1 MAESDGQGTG
11 HGAGQGTG
19 HGAGQGAAQASH
31 STSRSRPGQRRVTQ
45 WMRDYVRLPGIPDE
59 YIAQDGAPRAV
70 WTRFFEAFATLSP
83 ADIERRFGAADR
95 HLREAGVTYR
105 APGESAERLWPLS
118 HLPLLIDESEWQQ
131 LSAGIAQRAELL
143 ERVLRDLYGEGRLVA
158 EGAIPAAAIAGSSE
172 YLRPVCGLK
181 PPGGRYLSLYAADV
195 GRGPDGRWWVLGDRT
210 QAPSGAGYALEN
222 RLVLSRAFASLY
234 KSMNVERVAPFFEA
248 FRDSL
253 RAGADRDEPRIGVL
267 TPGSFSETYFEH
279 ATLARYL
286 GFLLVE
292 GDDLA
297 VSGDRI
303 YIRTVAGLKRLDV
316 LLRRVDSNSLDPLE
330 LDASSHLGVP
340 GLIDVLRK
348 DGAVVANMPGSG
360 VLEARAL
367 LGFLPSLSRRFFG
380 EDLKMPHIATWW
392 CGQKAAR
399 EEVLSRLDELAI
411 EGAYG
416 PGVPG
421 FASHGPVIASEL
433 SAAERGR
440 LVDLINERG
449 IDFVGQELVRLST
462 MPVWDQGRI
471 TPRPFVLRVFAA
483 ATADG
488 GWTIMPGGFCRIAEK
503 LDARA
508 VSMGDGARAA
518 DVWVVSDKE
527 VSTRTLL
534 PATDTV
540 RIRRIAGVLPSRA
553 ADNLFWLGRYLERAE
568 ATLRLVRALG
578 TLQRDPGKGSSG
590 LTQSAER
597 IQRMLV
603 AWGAVSQASRTQAAR
618 VAAEALQGEERFG
631 SALSL
636 VRSAQRAATSL
647 RERLSPDAWQV
658 ITEMTGRLAE
668 EVDDDDGVVSAAELT
683 LQELASFA
691 GLSQEN
697 MNRAAGW
704 RFLKMGHRVER
715 AINTA
720 RFARQFAYDEASGE
734 DLDVL
739 LTLVDCQITYRSRY
753 LVGPV
758 LAPVRDLV
766 VLDSYNPRSVA
777 FQVEDLNGHIASLP
791 ALKESGLIE
800 RPQRLAVAL
809 QAMLTTAEAGAL
821 DTKTLFALEQ
831 DLLGLADAI
840 GSHYFPH
847 GPNASR
853 PEKLTGLA

>member
-1 MAESDGQGTG
+1 MAG
-11 HGAGQGTG
+11 HAGQGS
-19 HGAGQGAAQASH
+19 GQGSGQGNSQGSKA
-31 STSRSRPGQRRVTQ
+31 RPGNRRVAQ
-45 WMRDYVRLPGIPDE
+45 WTRGYARLPGIPDE
-59 YIAQDGAPRAV
+59 YIAQDGTPRAV
-70 WTRFFEAFATLSP
+70 WTRFFDAFAELTP
-83 ADIERRFGAADR
+83 ADIERRFGSADR
-95 HLREAGVTYR
+95 HLREAGVTHR
-105 APGESAERLWPLS
+105 APGETADRLWPLS
-118 HLPLLIDESEWQQ
+118 HLPLLIGEADWQQ
-131 LSAGIAQRAELL
+131 LSAGIVQRAQLL
-143 ERVLRDLYGEGRLVA
+143 ELVLSDLYGEGRLVA
-158 EGAIPAAAIAGSSE
+158 ENAVPAAAVAGSTE
-172 YLRPVCGLK
+172 YLRSVCGIK
-181 PPGGRYLSLYAADV
+181 PSGEQYLNLYAADV

-222 RLVLSRAFASLY
+222 RLVLSRAFTTLY

-248 FRDSL
+248 FRDAL
-253 RAGADRDEPRIGVL
+253 RASSDRDEPRIGLL
-267 TPGSFSETYFEH
+267 TPGLFSETYFEH

-303 YIRTVAGLKRLDV
+303 HIRTVAGLKRLDV

-330 LDASSHLGVP
+330 LDASSQLGVP

-348 DGAVVANMPGSG
+348 NGVVVANMPGSG
-360 VLEARAL
+360 VMEARAL

-392 CGQKAAR
+392 CGQKSAR
-399 EEVLSRLDELAI
+399 EEVLSRLDQVAI

-416 PGVPG
+416 SGVPG
-421 FASHGPVIASEL
+421 FGKGPVLASEL
-433 SAAERGR
+433 SPSERER
-440 LVDLINERG
+440 LKTAIHDRG
-449 IDFVGQELVRLST
+449 IDYVGQELVRLST
-462 MPVWDQGRI
+462 TPVWDNGRI

-483 ATADG
+483 ATPG
-488 GWTIMPGGFCRIAEK
+488 GWTMMPGGFCRIADQ

-518 DVWVVSDKE
+518 DVWVVSDKA
-527 VSTRTLL
+527 VSTATLL
-534 PATDTV
+534 TTGDNV
-540 RIRRIAGVLPSRA
+540 RIRRIAGWVPSRA

-578 TLQRDPGKGSSG
+578 TQRDPGKGSTTVPHSV
-590 LTQSAER
+590 ER
-597 IQRMLV
+597 IQRLLV
-603 AWGAVSQASRTQAAR
+603 TWGATSQTTRAQPAK
-618 VAAEALQGEERFG
+618 VAAEALQSEDKFG

-636 VRSAQRAATSL
+636 VRAAQRTATSL

-658 ITEMTGRLAE
+658 ITEMTERLAQ
-668 EVDDDDGVVSAAELT
+668 EVDDDDGVIVAAELT

-691 GLSQEN
+691 GLAQEN

-704 RFLKMGHRVER
+704 RFLEMGRRAER

-720 RFARQFAYDEASGE
+720 RFARQFAYDEAGSE
-734 DLDVL
+734 DLDIL

-753 LVGPV
+753 LVGPL

-766 VLDSYNPRSVA
+766 VLDPYNPRSVA
-777 FQVEDLNGHIASLP
+777 FQVLALNDHIASLP
-791 ALKESGLIE
+791 TLKEGGLIE
-800 RPQRLAVAL
+800 RPHRLAVAL
-809 QAMLTTAEAGAL
+809 QATLTTAEAAVL
-821 DTKTLFALEQ
+821 DTKSLFALEQ
-831 DLLGLADAI
+831 DLLNLADAI

>member
-1 MAESDGQGTG
+1 MAETIGQGASEE
-11 HGAGQGTG
+11 AGQGS
-19 HGAGQGAAQASH
+19 GAANRA
-31 STSRSRPGQRRVTQ
+31 RPGQRRVAQ
-45 WMRDYVRLPGIPDE
+45 WTRDYIRLPGTPDE
-59 YIAQDGAPRAV
+59 YIAQDGTPRAV
-70 WTRFFEAFATLSP
+70 WSRLLDAFAALAP

-95 HLREAGVTYR
+95 HLRDAGVSYR
-105 APGESAERLWPLS
+105 TPGDSADRLWPLS
-118 HLPLLIDESEWQQ
+118 HLPLLIDEADWQQ
-131 LSAGIAQRAELL
+131 LSAGIAQRAQLL
-143 ERVLRDLYGEGRLVA
+143 ELVLRDLYGEGRLVA
-158 EGAIPAAAIAGSSE
+158 EGAIPAAAIAGSTE
-172 YLRPVCGLK
+172 YLRPVSGIK

-222 RLVLSRAFASLY
+222 RLVLSRAFTSLY

-253 RAGADRDEPRIGVL
+253 RASSDRDEPRIGLL
-267 TPGSFSETYFEH
+267 TPGTFSETYFEH

-303 YIRTVAGLKRLDV
+303 HIRTVAGLKRLDV
-316 LLRRVDSNSLDPLE
+316 LLRRVDSNWLDPLE
-330 LDASSHLGVP
+330 LNAASHLGVP

-348 DGAVVANMPGSG
+348 NGVVVANMPGAG
-360 VLEARAL
+360 VLESRAL
-367 LGFLPSLSRRFFG
+367 LGFLAPLSRRFFG
-380 EDLKMPHIATWW
+380 EGLKMPHIATWW

-399 EEVLSRLDELAI
+399 EEVLSRLDEVAI

-416 PGVPG
+416 RGVPG
-421 FASHGPVIASEL
+421 FGSNGPVLPSQLPASERERL
-433 SAAERGR
+433 IAA
-440 LVDLINERG
+440 INERG

-471 TPRPFVLRVFAA
+471 APRPFVLRVFAA
-483 ATADG
+483 ATSA
-488 GWTIMPGGFCRIAEK
+488 GWTIMPGGFCRIADQP
-503 LDARA
+503 DARA

-518 DVWVVSDKE
+518 DVWVVSDKA
-527 VSTRTLL
+527 VSATTLL
-534 PATDTV
+534 PASDTV

-578 TLQRDPGKGSSG
+578 TQQRDPGKGSSG
-590 LTQSAER
+590 LQQAAER
-597 IQRMLV
+597 IQRILV
-603 AWGAVSQASRTQAAR
+603 AWGAVSQASRTQAAK
-618 VAAEALQGEERFG
+618 VAAEALQSEERFG
-631 SALSL
+631 SGLSL
-636 VRSAQRAATSL
+636 VRSAQRTATSL
-647 RERLSPDAWQV
+647 RERLSPDAWLV
-658 ITEMTGRLAE
+658 ITEMTERLAH
-668 EVDDDDGVVSAAELT
+668 EVEDDDGVVSAAELT

-691 GLSQEN
+691 GLAQEN

-704 RFLKMGHRVER
+704 RFLEMGRRAER
-715 AINTA
+715 AINTM
-720 RFARQFAYDEASGE
+720 RFGRQFAHDEASPE
-734 DLDVL
+734 DLDIL

-753 LVGPV
+753 LVGPM

-766 VLDSYNPRSVA
+766 VLDPYNPRSVA
-777 FQVEDLNGHIASLP
+777 FQVQALNEHIAGLP
-791 ALKESGLIE
+791 ALRETGIIE
-800 RPQRLAVAL
+800 RPQRLAVAV
-809 QAMLTTAEAGAL
+809 QAALTTAEAIAL

-831 DLLGLADAI
+831 DLLQLADAI

>member
-1 MAESDGQGTG
+1 MAGHAGQSSGQGSS
-11 HGAGQGTG
+11 QGNKT
-19 HGAGQGAAQASH
+19 
-31 STSRSRPGQRRVTQ
+31 RPANRRVAQ
-45 WMRDYVRLPGIPDE
+45 WTRDYGRLPGIPDE
-59 YIAQDGAPRAV
+59 YIGQDGAPREV
-70 WTRFFEAFATLSP
+70 WSRFFDAFATLSP
-83 ADIERRFGAADR
+83 ADIERRFESADR

-105 APGESAERLWPLS
+105 APGETADRSWPLS
-118 HLPLLIDESEWQQ
+118 HLPLLIDEAEWQQ
-131 LSAGIAQRAELL
+131 LTAGIVQRAELL
-143 ERVLRDLYGEGRLVA
+143 ELVLADLYGEGRLVT
-158 EGAIPAAAIAGSSE
+158 EGAIPAAAIAGSTE
-172 YLRPVCGLK
+172 YLRSVCGIR
-181 PPGGRYLSLYAADV
+181 PPGGKYLNMYAADV

-253 RAGADRDEPRIGVL
+253 RASADRDEPRIGLL
-267 TPGSFSETYFEH
+267 TPGTFSETYFEH

-286 GFLLVE
+286 GFMLVE

-303 YIRTVAGLKRLDV
+303 HIRTVAGLKRLDV

-330 LDASSHLGVP
+330 LDASSQLGVP
-340 GLIDVLRK
+340 GLIDVVRK
-348 DGAVVANMPGSG
+348 NGVVVANMPGSG
-360 VLEARAL
+360 VMEARAL

-392 CGQKAAR
+392 CGQKSAR
-399 EEVLSRLDELAI
+399 EEVLSRLDEFAI

-416 PGVPG
+416 RGVPG
-421 FASHGPVIASEL
+421 FPGNGPVLPGEL
-433 SAAERGR
+433 SASERDR
-440 LVDLINERG
+440 LKTAISDRG

-462 MPVWDQGRI
+462 TPVWDNGRI
-471 TPRPFVLRVFAA
+471 APRPFVLRVFAA
-483 ATADG
+483 ATPD
-488 GWTIMPGGFCRIAEK
+488 GWTIMPGGFCRIADQP
-503 LDARA
+503 DARA

-518 DVWVVSDKE
+518 DVWVVSDKA
-527 VSTRTLL
+527 VSTASLL
-534 PATDTV
+534 PAGDTV
-540 RIRRIAGVLPSRA
+540 RIRRIAGVVPSRA

-578 TLQRDPGKGSSG
+578 IQRDAGKGSATVLHSV
-590 LTQSAER
+590 ER
-597 IQRMLV
+597 ILRLLV
-603 AWGAVSQASRTQAAR
+603 TWGATSQASRTQPGK
-618 VAAEALQGEERFG
+618 VAAEALQSEEKFG

-636 VRSAQRAATSL
+636 LRAAQRTATSL

-658 ITEMTGRLAE
+658 ITEMTERLAE

-691 GLSQEN
+691 GLAQEN

-704 RFLKMGHRVER
+704 RFLEMGRRAER

-720 RFARQFAYDEASGE
+720 RFARQFANDEAGTD

-753 LVGPV
+753 LVGPL
-758 LAPVRDLV
+758 LAPVREPV
-766 VLDSYNPRSVA
+766 VLDPYNPRSVA
-777 FQVEDLNGHIASLP
+777 FQVFALNDHIASLP
-791 ALKESGLIE
+791 TLKQGGLIE
-800 RPQRLAVAL
+800 RPHRLAVAL
-809 QAMLTTAEAGAL
+809 QAMLTTAEAASL

-831 DLLGLADAI
+831 DLLNLADAI

-847 GPNASR
+847 GPNAAR

>member
-1 MAESDGQGTG
+1 MAG
-11 HGAGQGTG
+11 HAGQGSGQGSG
-19 HGAGQGAAQASH
+19 HGNSQGSKA
-31 STSRSRPGQRRVTQ
+31 RPGNRRVAQ
-45 WMRDYVRLPGIPDE
+45 WTRGYARLPGIPDE
-59 YIAQDGAPRAV
+59 YIAQDGTARAV
-70 WTRFFEAFATLSP
+70 WTRFFDAFAELTP
-83 ADIERRFGAADR
+83 GDIERRFGSADR

-105 APGESAERLWPLS
+105 APGETADRLWPLS
-118 HLPLLIDESEWQQ
+118 HLPLLIGEADWQQ
-131 LSAGIAQRAELL
+131 LSAGIVQRAQLL
-143 ERVLRDLYGEGRLVA
+143 ELVLGDLYGEGRLVA
-158 EGAIPAAAIAGSSE
+158 ENAVPAAAIAGSTE
-172 YLRPVCGLK
+172 YLRSVCGIK
-181 PPGGRYLSLYAADV
+181 PPGGRYLNLYAADV

-222 RLVLSRAFASLY
+222 RLVLSRAFTTLY

-248 FRDSL
+248 FRDAL
-253 RAGADRDEPRIGVL
+253 RASSDRDEPRIGLL
-267 TPGSFSETYFEH
+267 TPGIFSETYFEH

-303 YIRTVAGLKRLDV
+303 HIRTVAGLKRLDV

-330 LDASSHLGVP
+330 LDASSQLGVP

-348 DGAVVANMPGSG
+348 NGVVVANMPGSG
-360 VLEARAL
+360 VIEAPAL

-392 CGQKAAR
+392 CGQKSAR
-399 EEVLSRLDELAI
+399 EEVLSRLDQVAI

-416 PGVPG
+416 RGVPG
-421 FASHGPVIASEL
+421 FGRGPVLASEL
-433 SAAERGR
+433 SASERER
-440 LVDLINERG
+440 LKTAIHDRG
-449 IDFVGQELVRLST
+449 IDYVGQELVRLST
-462 MPVWDQGRI
+462 TPVWDNGRI

-483 ATADG
+483 ATPG
-488 GWTIMPGGFCRIAEK
+488 GWTMMPGGFCRIADQ

-508 VSMGDGARAA
+508 VSMGEGARAA
-518 DVWVVSDKE
+518 DVWVVSDKAI
-527 VSTRTLL
+527 STATLL
-534 PATDTV
+534 PSGDNV
-540 RIRRIAGVLPSRA
+540 RIRRIAGWVPSRA

-578 TLQRDPGKGSSG
+578 TQRDPGKGAATVPHSV
-590 LTQSAER
+590 ER
-597 IQRMLV
+597 IQRLLV
-603 AWGAVSQASRTQAAR
+603 TWGAVSQATRAQPAK
-618 VAAEALQGEERFG
+618 VAAEALRSEDKFG

-636 VRSAQRAATSL
+636 VRAAQRTATSL

-658 ITEMTGRLAE
+658 ITEMAERLVQ
-668 EVDDDDGVVSAAELT
+668 EVDDDDAVIVAAELT

-691 GLSQEN
+691 GLAQEN

-704 RFLKMGHRVER
+704 RFLEMGRRAER
-715 AINTA
+715 AINTV
-720 RFARQFAYDEASGE
+720 RFARQFAYDEAGGD
-734 DLDVL
+734 DLDIL

-753 LVGPV
+753 LLGPL

-766 VLDSYNPRSVA
+766 VLDPYNPRSVA
-777 FQVEDLNGHIASLP
+777 FQVFALNDHIASLP
-791 ALKESGLIE
+791 TLKEGGLIE
-800 RPQRLAVAL
+800 RPHRLAVAL
-809 QAMLTTAEAGAL
+809 QATLTTAEAAVL
-821 DTKTLFALEQ
+821 DTKSLFALEQ
-831 DLLGLADAI
+831 DLLNLADAI

>member
-1 MAESDGQGTG
+1 MAGNGQESSRASSQG
-11 HGAGQGTG
+11 
-19 HGAGQGAAQASH
+19 
-31 STSRSRPGQRRVTQ
+31 RPRPGNRKVAQ
-45 WMRDYVRLPGIPDE
+45 WTRDYVRLPDIPDE
-59 YIAQDGAPRAV
+59 YLAQDGTPRAV
-70 WTRFFEAFATLSP
+70 WTRFFEAFAALSP
-83 ADIERRFGAADR
+83 GEIEKRFGSADR

-105 APGESAERLWPLS
+105 APGETADRLWPLS
-118 HLPLLIDESEWQQ
+118 HLPLLIDETDWQQ
-131 LSAGIAQRAELL
+131 LTSGIAQRAELL
-143 ERVLRDLYGEGRLVA
+143 ELVLADLYGEGRLVA
-158 EGAIPAAAIAGSSE
+158 EGAIPAAAIAGSTE
-172 YLRPVCGLK
+172 YLRSVCGIK
-181 PPGGRYLSLYAADV
+181 PPGGRYLSMYAADV

-210 QAPSGAGYALEN
+210 QAPSGSGYALEN
-222 RLVLSRAFASLY
+222 RLVLSRAFTSLY

-248 FRDSL
+248 FRDAL
-253 RAGADRDEPRIGVL
+253 RASAGRDEPRIGLL
-267 TPGSFSETYFEH
+267 TPGAFSETYFEH

-303 YIRTVAGLKRLDV
+303 HIRTVAGLKRLDV

-330 LDASSHLGVP
+330 LDASSQLGVP

-348 DGAVVANMPGSG
+348 DGVVVANMPGSG
-360 VLEARAL
+360 VMEARAL
-367 LGFLPSLSRRFFG
+367 LGFLPSLSQRFLG

-399 EEVLSRLDELAI
+399 EEVLSRLDEVAI

-416 PGVPG
+416 RGVPG
-421 FASHGPVIASEL
+421 FGRGPVLASEL
-433 SAAERGR
+433 SKSERER
-440 LVDLINERG
+440 LKTAISDRG
-449 IDFVGQELVRLST
+449 IDYVGQELVRLST
-462 MPVWDQGRI
+462 TPVWDNGRI

-483 ATADG
+483 ATPD
-488 GWTIMPGGFCRIAEK
+488 GWTIMPGGFCRIADQ

-518 DVWVVSDKE
+518 DVWVVSDKA
-527 VSTRTLL
+527 VSTASLL
-534 PATDTV
+534 PAGDTV
-540 RIRRIAGVLPSRA
+540 RIRRIAGVVPSRA

-578 TLQRDPGKGSSG
+578 TQRDAGKGAPTVLHSV
-590 LTQSAER
+590 ER
-597 IQRMLV
+597 IQRLLV
-603 AWGAVSQASRTQAAR
+603 TWGATSQASRSQPAK
-618 VAAEALQGEERFG
+618 VAAEALQAEDKFG

-636 VRSAQRAATSL
+636 VRSAQRTATSL

-658 ITEMTGRLAE
+658 ITEMAERLGHEAE
-668 EVDDDDGVVSAAELT
+668 DDDGVVSAAELT

-691 GLSQEN
+691 GLAQEN

-704 RFLKMGHRVER
+704 RFLEMGRRAER
-715 AINTA
+715 AINTV
-720 RFARQFAYDEASGE
+720 RFARQFAYDEAGGE
-734 DLDVL
+734 DLDIL
-739 LTLVDCQITYRSRY
+739 LTLVDCQITYRARY
-753 LVGPV
+753 LVGPL

-766 VLDSYNPRSVA
+766 VLDPYNPRSVA
-777 FQVEDLNGHIASLP
+777 FQVTALNDHIASLP
-791 ALKESGLIE
+791 TLKEGGLIE
-800 RPQRLAVAL
+800 RPQRLAVNL
-809 QAMLTTAEAGAL
+809 QAMLTTAEASSL

-831 DLLGLADAI
+831 DLLNLADAI